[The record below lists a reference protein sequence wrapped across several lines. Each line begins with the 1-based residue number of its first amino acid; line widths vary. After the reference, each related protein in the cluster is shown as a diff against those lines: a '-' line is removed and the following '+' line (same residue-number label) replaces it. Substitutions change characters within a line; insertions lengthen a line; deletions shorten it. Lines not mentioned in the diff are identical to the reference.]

1 MDKLINKY
9 IDYLKYEKNY
19 SSYTI
24 LNYEEDLNFFK
35 TYIEKEALDFLDID
49 YQQVRLFFNYLDEFK
64 FKKTTISRKI
74 SSVRSFYKFLAR
86 NDYIPY
92 NPFELVTSPKKDK
105 KLPKFLYYNELNEI
119 FNIPDINTPLGLRNR
134 LILEILYATGMRV
147 GELENVKI
155 SDINFSSNE
164 IKILGKGNKERI
176 VYFDDDT
183 SKIMKDY
190 INKSRKELLKDNNE
204 YLLLNKNGTR
214 LTARGIRLIVDN
226 IIKESSIKTNVSP
239 HTLRHTFAT
248 NLLNAGCDI
257 ISVQE
262 LLGHESLKATQ
273 VYTHI
278 TDEALRKT
286 YLESMPER
294 KIK

>member
-119 FNIPDINTPLGLRNR
+119 FNIPDINTPLGIRNR

-190 INKSRKELLKDNNE
+190 INKTRKELLKDNNE

-226 IIKESSIKTNVSP
+226 IIKESSVKTNV
-239 HTLRHTFAT
+239 
-248 NLLNAGCDI
+248 
-257 ISVQE
+257 
-262 LLGHESLKATQ
+262 
-273 VYTHI
+273 
-278 TDEALRKT
+278 
-286 YLESMPER
+286 
-294 KIK
+294 